1 MHLVVTAADAA
12 DLAATHVFLGNDY
25 SIPYSAV
32 SADGVRDARYAD
44 GADDEVSTP
53 DCLVYDGS
61 ELVADTP
68 VVVSG
73 NSYSADLPKGDV
85 ISFESTGVAV
95 GIVGIG
101 HGLRRTRAT
110 TVSGSTTSP
119 PSRRSTASRGPRRPP
134 RS

>member
-1 MHLVVTAADAA
+1 MSLLPRLLGSASVVVALAAAASPAQAASTVTFPAGETPVTTVQITDPGPASPTVHLVVTAADPA

-44 GADDEVSTP
+44 GADDEVSTA

-68 VVVSG
+68 VTVSG
-73 NSYSADLPKGDV
+73 ASYSADLP
-85 ISFESTGVAV
+85 
-95 GIVGIG
+95 
-101 HGLRRTRAT
+101 
-110 TVSGSTTSP
+110 
-119 PSRRSTASRGPRRPP
+119 
-134 RS
+134 